1 MDNLMLNKEPDVDR
15 KDKAQESGAKDSA
28 QSGSAW
34 LETLRTIVVAVLI
47 AVGVRTFAYEP
58 FNIPSSSMEP
68 TLLIGDYLFVS
79 KLSYGYSRH
88 SLPFGLPLFS
98 GRILFSEPEVGDVA
112 VFAYPRDNKTD
123 YIKRIVGLPGDKI
136 AVREGVLHINDAP
149 VRRELL
155 SASEEAEL
163 GYGQGGFLYYETL
176 PNGRRHLIREI
187 NDEQRYDNFPPV
199 VVPEGHYF
207 AMGDNR
213 DNSLDSRADVGFVPF
228 ENLVGRA
235 DILFFSHD
243 GSSSWWEFWTW
254 PSTIRFGRIG
264 DAIE

>member
-1 MDNLMLNKEPDVDR
+1 MLDR
-15 KDKAQESGAKDSA
+15 ESDTDPEESSPQGGAKESG
-28 QSGSAW
+28 QGGSAW
-34 LETLRTIVVAVLI
+34 LETLRTIVIAVLI

-68 TLLIGDYLFVS
+68 TLLVGDYLFVS

-98 GRILFSEPEVGDVA
+98 GRVLFSEPEAGDVA
-112 VFAYPRDNKTD
+112 VFTYPRDNKTD

-136 AVREGVLHINDAP
+136 EVREGVLHINDAP

-155 SASEEAEL
+155 SASEIAEL
-163 GYGQGGFLYYETL
+163 GYNQQVGLLYFETL
-176 PNGRRHLIREI
+176 PNGHRHLIREI
-187 NDEQRYDNFPPV
+187 NDQRQLDTWGPEV
-199 VVPEGHYF
+199 VKEGHFF

-213 DNSLDSRADVGFVPF
+213 DNSLDSRADVGQVPF

-243 GSSSWWEFWTW
+243 GSSPWWQFWTW